1 MGLKVCENQEFLL
14 VQIATQ
20 LSIISDYSDHFF
32 SHARGCGYTEAWAG
46 IQTKHV

>member
-20 LSIISDYSDHFF
+20 LSIISDYSFLTT
-32 SHARGCGYTEAWAG
+32 SSRMPEAVA
-46 IQTKHV
+46 T